1 MPRILIIDDD
11 DGLRRMLV
19 QMLERAGYEA
29 VDADNGRDGLGK
41 LRGGGGFDLVVTDL
55 IMPEQEGLETIMAI
69 RQAYPALKV
78 VAMSGGSRMS
88 GFDFLPAALGFGAV
102 AALKKPF
109 GRDEFLGTV
118 ARFAGPATASA
129 ANGE

>member
-19 QMLERAGYEA
+19 LMLERCGYA
-29 VDADNGRDGLGK
+29 VVDANNGRDGLSK
-41 LRGGGGFDLVVTDL
+41 LRTEQFDLVVTDL

-69 RQAYPALKV
+69 RQQYPEMKV

-88 GFDFLPAALGFGAV
+88 GFDFLPAAMGFGAV

-109 GRDEFLGTV
+109 ARDEFLEVV
-118 ARFAGPATASA
+118 ARFVGPGEGA
-129 ANGE
+129 AEAAD